1 MARNLKPR
9 SKISRRIGEK
19 LHLKGERDLS
29 AKHAYTRR
37 NYPPGVHG
45 PKGYGRATEYG
56 VQMREKQKMKAL
68 FGVLERQFSRY
79 IQEALTYKGVTGNKL
94 LELIERRLDNA
105 IFRLHL
111 ATSRT
116 QARQFV
122 SHGHVCVNG
131 RRVTIPSYQVKA
143 GDEISLREKSKTM
156 LLIKERV
163 AAINSMHLAPPAWM
177 AFDYDVLRGKVARTP
192 DVGECEQ
199 GIDTRLIVEFYS
211 R

>member
-1 MARNLKPR
+1 MARNLYPR

-45 PKGYGRATEYG
+45 PKGYGRKTEYG
-56 VQMREKQKMKAL
+56 VQMREKQKVKAL
-68 FGVLERQFSRY
+68 FGIMERQFSRY
-79 IQEALTYKGVTGNKL
+79 ISEALTYKGVTGNKL
-94 LELIERRLDNA
+94 LEMLERRLDNA
-105 IFRLHL
+105 VFRLHL
-111 ATSRT
+111 ASSRT
-116 QARQFV
+116 QARQRV
-122 SHGHVCVNG
+122 SHGHVSVNG
-131 RRVTIPSYQVKA
+131 ARVTVPSFQLSVGDAIEVRNKA
-143 GDEISLREKSKTM
+143 KALG
-156 LLIKERV
+156 LIKERL
-163 AAINSMHLAPPAWM
+163 AARTALHLEPPQWLG
-177 AFDYDVLRGKVARTP
+177 FDYDALKGTVVRVP